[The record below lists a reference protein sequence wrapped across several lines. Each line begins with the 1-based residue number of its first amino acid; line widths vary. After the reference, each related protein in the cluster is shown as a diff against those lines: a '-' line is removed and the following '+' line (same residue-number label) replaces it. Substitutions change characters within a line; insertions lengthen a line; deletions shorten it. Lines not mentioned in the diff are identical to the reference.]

1 MLPSLPTLSRYFSS
15 KAQLLSLICRDI
27 KTFSNAAFLS
37 KVEENGHNCVSDIKL
52 VTWGQLPHFSALTT
66 LTQKL
71 TPMHN
76 NVAEQLDIS
85 SLCGWWW
92 WLWSCRMGYYRG
104 WQSEGGVQVIVK
116 WQELVNHRN
125 LTNEQPASRHLKNC
139 PPRQALCYLHDVH
152 RVCTHL
158 RWSAPNSLFAKGEL
172 VRLAAHT
179 HCHTLH
185 TLSYLAYSHIP
196 INAKHLHIIVC
207 W

>member
-1 MLPSLPTLSRYFSS
+1 MGDPVGFVSSSLL
-15 KAQLLSLICRDI
+15 
-27 KTFSNAAFLS
+27 KTFIFERVIHFPFLW
-37 KVEENGHNCVSDIKL
+37 C
-52 VTWGQLPHFSALTT
+52 
-66 LTQKL
+66 
-71 TPMHN
+71 M
-76 NVAEQLDIS
+76 
-85 SLCGWWW
+85 W

-152 RVCTHL
+152 TVCTHL

-179 HCHTLH
+179 YCHTLH
-185 TLSYLAYSHIP
+185 TLSYLAYLHIP